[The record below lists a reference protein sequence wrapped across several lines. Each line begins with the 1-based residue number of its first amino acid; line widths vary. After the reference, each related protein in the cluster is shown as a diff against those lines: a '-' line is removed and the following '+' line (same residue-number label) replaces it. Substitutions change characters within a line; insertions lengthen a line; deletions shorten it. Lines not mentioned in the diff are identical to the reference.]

1 MIVLFDDT
9 ILNLDKVNH
18 IEQDLKKCE
27 ITVHFE
33 NREKITFSYD
43 EEYKTHQSLVDLYY
57 MIQSTWKDINNEK

>member
-18 IEQDLKKCE
+18 VEQDLKKCE

-43 EEYKTHQSLVDLYY
+43 DECKTHTSFLELYQV
-57 MIQSTWKDINNEK
+57 IQSTWKDINNEK